1 MQDIICI
8 IAVELITNQCR
19 FDMIRI
25 AIVGA
30 TGFTGVELVKLLKKH
45 PKIDEIDL
53 FSFNN
58 SGKPI
63 KYFSDE
69 LNNYDDILL
78 DYKKIN
84 FNNYD
89 LIFFACPNGTVMDAY
104 KEIRKSNTK
113 VIDLAADFRLDD
125 QKDWDQYYGLTHK
138 APDDLASTVYG
149 LTEINRDR
157 IKAAKIVANP
167 GCYPTA
173 AIIALYPLLK
183 NELIFENRII
193 IDAKSGYSGAGRKNL
208 DSGLGK
214 NIKNN
219 FIPYNFYK
227 HRHHP
232 EITQELNKASIQNVD
247 ITFSPHV
254 LPIYRGIL
262 ETIYVD
268 LKEDVDYERLLKI
281 YKDFYYKEYFIKIKG
296 KEYSEI
302 KDVINTNNAQIS
314 FHLGKNK
321 KLTIVSVIDN
331 LLKGAAG
338 QAVQNMNLMLGF
350 DELIGLKNE

>member
-1 MQDIICI
+1 MKK
-8 IAVELITNQCR
+8 
-19 FDMIRI
+19 I

-30 TGFTGVELVKLLKKH
+30 TGFTGVELVKLLKNH

-58 SGKPI
+58 AGKQI
-63 KYFSDE
+63 KNFSEE
-69 LNNYDDILL
+69 LNDCNDILL

-84 FNNYD
+84 FNDYD
-89 LIFFACPNGTVMDAY
+89 LIFFACPNGTAMDVY
-104 KEIRKSNTK
+104 KEIQKSK
-113 VIDLAADFRLDD
+113 AKIIDLAADFRLDNE
-125 QKDWDQYYGLTHK
+125 KDWEQYYGLKHQ
-138 APDDLASTVYG
+138 APDSLTSTVYG
-149 LTEINRDR
+149 LTEINRAK
-157 IKAAKIVANP
+157 IKAANIVANP

-173 AIIALYPLLK
+173 AIISLYPLLEK
-183 NELIFENRII
+183 ELICENSII

-208 DSGLGK
+208 DSGLHE
-214 NIKNN
+214 NIQNN

-232 EITQELNKASIQNVD
+232 EITQELNKAANQNVD
-247 ITFSPHV
+247 IIFSPHI

-268 LKEDVDYERLLKI
+268 LKQEISYERILKV
-281 YKDFYYKEYFIKIKG
+281 YKDFYAEEYFIKIMG
-296 KEYSEI
+296 DEYSEI

-314 FHLGKNK
+314 FHLGKNR
-321 KLTIVSVIDN
+321 KLTITVVIDN

-350 DELIGLKNE
+350 DERIALKNE